1 MRHDLALPG
10 RARRF
15 LRAAGVA
22 AERRDLSHLSR
33 LARLHLQHAA
43 GRQGRRPEPGDE
55 HGAPLRLVAPT
66 HYGYKSVKHI
76 ADIEFWRGRRNYLF
90 PFSYPQL
97 MNHPRGRVA
106 FEERASYLLMCL
118 IRLVYRALMSGSRSK
133 MRKTL
138 VVYRAS
144 AT

>member
-1 MRHDLALPG
+1 
-10 RARRF
+10 
-15 LRAAGVA
+15 
-22 AERRDLSHLSR
+22 
-33 LARLHLQHAA
+33 
-43 GRQGRRPEPGDE
+43 
-55 HGAPLRLVAPT
+55 
-66 HYGYKSVKHI
+66 
-76 ADIEFWRGRRNYLF
+76 
-90 PFSYPQL
+90 